1 MAVTEQARRALHTAA
16 RATLGEEEG
25 DTLMAITAPAN
36 TDLATRKDLERFEEH
51 IVSRIELQLATSF
64 GELRT
69 EMTALRAEMLQ
80 GDADQRTAMIQG
92 DSELRSSI
100 EELRTELAKSYGDL
114 GQRIE
119 RTANVTLRWVLVTFA
134 TLQGATAAYLNLLL
148 R

>member
-1 MAVTEQARRALHTAA
+1 VTEQARRALHTAA

-36 TDLATRKDLERFEEH
+36 TDLATRQDLERFQEH
-51 IVSRIELQLATSF
+51 IVSRIELQLTTSV
-64 GELRT
+64 GELRA
-69 EMTALRAEMLQ
+69 EMKALRSEMLQ
-80 GDADQRTAMIQG
+80 GDADLRTAMIQG

-100 EELRTELAKSYGDL
+100 EKLRAAMLEMHGDL

>member
-1 MAVTEQARRALHTAA
+1 MPAVDF
-16 RATLGEEEG
+16 G
-25 DTLMAITAPAN
+25 PAQLR
-36 TDLATRKDLERFEEH
+36 DL
-51 IVSRIELQLATSF
+51 
-64 GELRT
+64 
-69 EMTALRAEMLQ
+69 
-80 GDADQRTAMIQG
+80 RTAMIQG